1 VAFVDIKEIYKV
13 KSKMAKTFEQ
23 LGLSA
28 QLTKALAEN
37 GFKAPFPIQETAIP
51 LILQGKDVVGQAH
64 TGTGKTAAFGLPI
77 LQQIKPGGSVQV
89 LILAPTR
96 ELAVQVTDEINRFA
110 KYTGIKAVTIYGG
123 QSINLQL
130 DKLRRGVQIIVATP
144 GRLIDHIKQGSIILD
159 DVRFVVLDEAD
170 RMLDMGFI
178 DDIKFILFYVND
190 DRQTCLFSATMPPEI
205 LRLAEEYMRPNKTER
220 IRLNEEEITLETIDQ
235 SYLVVEEREKFR
247 HLMDFIRTNQKAK
260 SQTIVFAATKQ
271 RADRIAYKLRQ
282 EGFNAVTIHG
292 DLSQKQRDHAMHKFK
307 RGSEDILVATDI
319 AARGI
324 DVPSVGNVINY
335 DVPEDPNVYFHRIGR
350 TARAGGE
357 GKAISLVSNDR
368 VSDFGRILAQ
378 TKLPIRKLNDELGV
392 VVPVIAQRQA
402 SFGRG
407 GGYWWR
413 SGGRSGGGYGSRSG
427 GGYGSRSGGGYG
439 SRSGGGYGSRSGSYH
454 NEHEGQRRYG
464 SGDGGGGS
472 GGYRGNSR
480 SNSGYGRDRRRS
492 RYGSNDGYSGGS
504 NNNNY

>member
-1 VAFVDIKEIYKV
+1 
-13 KSKMAKTFEQ
+13 MTKTFEE

-28 QLTKALAEN
+28 QLTKALPEN

-77 LQQIKPGGSVQV
+77 LQQIKPGGPVQV

-110 KYTGIKAVTIYGG
+110 KYIGIRAVTIYGG

-178 DDIKFILFYVND
+178 DDIKFILFYVNE

-205 LRLAEEYMRPNKTER
+205 LRLAEEYMRQNKIEHV
-220 IRLNEEEITLETIDQ
+220 RLNEEEITLETIDQ
-235 SYLVVEEREKFR
+235 SYLVVEEREKFK
-247 HLMDFIRTNQKAK
+247 HLVDFIRRNQNAK

-271 RADRIAYKLRQ
+271 RADRLAYKLRQ
-282 EGFNAVTIHG
+282 EGFSAVTIHG
-292 DLSQKQRDHAMHKFK
+292 DLSQKQRDNAMHKFK
-307 RGSEDILVATDI
+307 RGTEDILVATDI

-324 DVPSVGNVINY
+324 DVQAVGNVINY

-357 GKAISLVSNDR
+357 GNAISLVSNDR
-368 VSDFGRILAQ
+368 ISDFGRILAQ

-392 VVPVIAQRQA
+392 IVPVIAQRQP

-407 GGYWWR
+407 GGYRWR
-413 SGGRSGGGYGSRSG
+413 GGYGSRSG
-427 GGYGSRSGGGYG
+427 YRNERGG
-439 SRSGGGYGSRSGSYH
+439 
-454 NEHEGQRRYG
+454 ERRYG

-472 GGYRGNSR
+472 GGYRGSR
-480 SNSGYGRDRRRS
+480 SQTGYGRDRRRS
-492 RYGSNDGYSGGS
+492 RYGYSRGYGSS
-504 NNNNY
+504 NNNNNY

>member
-1 VAFVDIKEIYKV
+1 
-13 KSKMAKTFEQ
+13 MTKTFEE

-28 QLTKALAEN
+28 QLTKALPEN

-77 LQQIKPGGSVQV
+77 LQQIKPGGPVQV

-96 ELAVQVTDEINRFA
+96 ELAVQVTDEINRLA
-110 KYTGIKAVTIYGG
+110 KYTGIRAVTIYGG

-178 DDIKFILFYVND
+178 DDIKFILFYVNE

-205 LRLAEEYMRPNKTER
+205 LRLAEEYMRQNKIEHV
-220 IRLNEEEITLETIDQ
+220 RLNEEEITLETIDQ
-235 SYLVVEEREKFR
+235 SYLVVEEREKFK
-247 HLMDFIRTNQKAK
+247 HLVDFIRRNQNAK

-271 RADRIAYKLRQ
+271 RADRLAYKLRQ
-282 EGFNAVTIHG
+282 EGFSAVTIHG
-292 DLSQKQRDHAMHKFK
+292 DLSQKQRDNAMHKFK
-307 RGSEDILVATDI
+307 RGTEDILVATDI

-324 DVPSVGNVINY
+324 DVQAVGNVINY

-357 GKAISLVSNDR
+357 GNAISLVSNDR
-368 VSDFGRILAQ
+368 ISDFGRILAQ

-392 VVPVIAQRQA
+392 IVPVIAQRQP

-407 GGYWWR
+407 GGYRWR
-413 SGGRSGGGYGSRSG
+413 GGYGSRSG
-427 GGYGSRSGGGYG
+427 YRNERGG
-439 SRSGGGYGSRSGSYH
+439 
-454 NEHEGQRRYG
+454 ERRYG

-472 GGYRGNSR
+472 GGYGSR
-480 SNSGYGRDRRRS
+480 SGYRNERGGERRYGSGDGGGGSGGSRSQTGYGRDRRRS
-492 RYGSNDGYSGGS
+492 RYGYSRGYGSSNH
-504 NNNNY
+504 NNNY

>member
-1 VAFVDIKEIYKV
+1 VAFVDIKQKIYKV
-13 KSKMAKTFEQ
+13 KRNMTKTFEE

-77 LQQIKPGGSVQV
+77 LQQIKPGGPVQV

-110 KYTGIKAVTIYGG
+110 KYTGIKSVTIYGG

-178 DDIKFILFYVND
+178 DDIKFILFYVNE
-190 DRQTCLFSATMPPEI
+190 DRQTCLFSATIPPEI
-205 LRLAEEYMRPNKTER
+205 TRLADEYMRQNKIEHV
-220 IRLNEEEITLETIDQ
+220 RLNEEEITLETIDQ
-235 SYLVVEEREKFR
+235 SYLVVEEREKFK
-247 HLMDFIRTNQKAK
+247 HLTDFIRRNQNAK

-271 RADRIAYKLRQ
+271 RADRLAYKLRQ
-282 EGFNAVTIHG
+282 EGFSAVTIHG
-292 DLSQKQRDHAMHKFK
+292 DLSQKQRDYAMHKFK
-307 RGSEDILVATDI
+307 KGAEDILVATDI

-324 DVPSVGNVINY
+324 DVPAIGNVINY

-350 TARAGGE
+350 TARALGE

-368 VSDFGRILAQ
+368 VSDFGRILAK
-378 TKLPIRKLNDELGV
+378 TKLPIRKLNDELGI

-402 SFGRG
+402 SFGRS
-407 GGYWWR
+407 GGYR
-413 SGGRSGGGYGSRSG
+413 PRGGYGSRNGYRNEYG
-427 GGYGSRSGGGYG
+427 G
-439 SRSGGGYGSRSGSYH
+439 
-454 NEHEGQRRYG
+454 GQRRYG
-464 SGDGGGGS
+464 RGDGGGGS
-472 GGYRGNSR
+472 GGYGRSR
-480 SNSGYGRDRRRS
+480 TRPGYGRDRRRS
-492 RYGSNDGYSGGS
+492 RYGYSGSS
-504 NNNNY
+504 NNNNYY

>member
-1 VAFVDIKEIYKV
+1 
-13 KSKMAKTFEQ
+13 MAKTFEE

-37 GFKAPFPIQETAIP
+37 GFKTPFPIQETAIP

-77 LQQIKPGGSVQV
+77 LQQIKPGGPVQV

-110 KYTGIKAVTIYGG
+110 KYTGIKSVTIYGG

-130 DKLRRGVQIIVATP
+130 DKLRRGVQIVVATP

-159 DVRFVVLDEAD
+159 DVRFVVLDEGD

-178 DDIKFILFYVND
+178 DDIKFILFYVNE

-205 LRLAEEYMRPNKTER
+205 LRLADEYMRQDKIEHV
-220 IRLNEEEITLETIDQ
+220 RLNEEEITLETIDQ

-247 HLMDFIRTNQKAK
+247 HLMDFIRRNQNSK

-271 RADRIAYKLRQ
+271 RADRVAYKLRQ

-292 DLSQKQRDHAMHKFK
+292 DLSQKQRDNAMHKFK
-307 RGSEDILVATDI
+307 RGTEDILVATDI

-324 DVPSVGNVINY
+324 DVPAIGNVINY
-335 DVPEDPNVYFHRIGR
+335 DVPDDPNVYFHRIGR

-368 VSDFGRILAQ
+368 VSDFERILAQ
-378 TKLPIRKLNDELGV
+378 TKFPIRRLNDEMGV

-402 SFGRG
+402 SFGRS
-407 GGYWWR
+407 GGYRWR
-413 SGGRSGGGYGSRSG
+413 GGGYGSRN
-427 GGYGSRSGGGYG
+427 GYRNERGS
-439 SRSGGGYGSRSGSYH
+439 
-454 NEHEGQRRYG
+454 GQRRYG
-464 SGDGGGGS
+464 SGYGGRGS
-472 GGYRGNSR
+472 GGYRSSR
-480 SNSGYGRDRRRS
+480 SQTGYGRDRRRS
-492 RYGSNDGYSGGS
+492 RYGYSHGYGGS
-504 NNNNY
+504 NNNYY

>member
-1 VAFVDIKEIYKV
+1 
-13 KSKMAKTFEQ
+13 MTKTFEE

-28 QLTKALAEN
+28 QLTKALTEN
-37 GFKAPFPIQETAIP
+37 GFKTPFPIQETAIP

-77 LQQIKPGGSVQV
+77 LQQIKPGGPVQV

-130 DKLRRGVQIIVATP
+130 DKLRRGVQIVVATP

-178 DDIKFILFYVND
+178 DDIKFILFYVNE

-205 LRLAEEYMRPNKTER
+205 LRLADEYMRQNKIEHV
-220 IRLNEEEITLETIDQ
+220 RLNEEEITLETIDQ
-235 SYLVVEEREKFR
+235 SYLVVEEREKFK
-247 HLMDFIRTNQKAK
+247 HLMDFIRRNQNAK

-271 RADRIAYKLRQ
+271 RADRLAYKLRQ
-282 EGFNAVTIHG
+282 EGFSAVTIHG
-292 DLSQKQRDHAMHKFK
+292 DLSQKQRDYAMHKFK
-307 RGSEDILVATDI
+307 KGAEDILVATDI

-324 DVPSVGNVINY
+324 DVPAIGNVINY
-335 DVPEDPNVYFHRIGR
+335 DVPEDPNLYFHRIGR

-392 VVPVIAQRQA
+392 IVPVIAQRQA
-402 SFGRG
+402 SFGRS
-407 GGYWWR
+407 GGYR
-413 SGGRSGGGYGSRSG
+413 PRGGYGSRN
-427 GGYGSRSGGGYG
+427 GYRNDYG
-439 SRSGGGYGSRSGSYH
+439 
-454 NEHEGQRRYG
+454 GQRRYG
-464 SGDGGGGS
+464 RGDGGGGS
-472 GGYRGNSR
+472 GGYGRSR
-480 SNSGYGRDRRRS
+480 TRPGYGRDRRRS
-492 RYGSNDGYSGGS
+492 RYGYNGSSS
-504 NNNNY
+504 NNNNNY

>member
-1 VAFVDIKEIYKV
+1 
-13 KSKMAKTFEQ
+13 
-23 LGLSA
+23 
-28 QLTKALAEN
+28 
-37 GFKAPFPIQETAIP
+37 
-51 LILQGKDVVGQAH
+51 
-64 TGTGKTAAFGLPI
+64 
-77 LQQIKPGGSVQV
+77 
-89 LILAPTR
+89 
-96 ELAVQVTDEINRFA
+96 
-110 KYTGIKAVTIYGG
+110 
-123 QSINLQL
+123 
-130 DKLRRGVQIIVATP
+130 
-144 GRLIDHIKQGSIILD
+144 
-159 DVRFVVLDEAD
+159 VLDEAD

-205 LRLAEEYMRPNKTER
+205 LRLAEEYMRPNKTEH

-247 HLMDFIRTNQKAK
+247 HLVDFIRTNQKAK

-271 RADRIAYKLRQ
+271 RADKIAYKLRQ

-324 DVPSVGNVINY
+324 DVPSIGNVINY

-407 GGYWWR
+407 GGYRRR
-413 SGGRSGGGYGSRSG
+413 SGSRSGGYGSRSG
-427 GGYGSRSGGGYG
+427 GYGSRSGGYG
-439 SRSGGGYGSRSGSYH
+439 SRSGGYGSRSGGYGSRSGGYH

-492 RYGSNDGYSGGS
+492 RYGSNDGYSGSS
-504 NNNNY
+504 NNNY